1 MYSKLRIFSGNANK
15 ELAYRVSEYAD
26 IPLSKSELF
35 KFSNDNSFV
44 RIQENVRGYD
54 VFIIQPTCRPV
65 NDNLMEVLI
74 MIDALR
80 RASAARITAV
90 IPYFAYARSDKK
102 DQPRIPITAKLV
114 ANLLT
119 TAGADRIITF
129 DLHAQQVQG
138 FFDIPV
144 DHLSMLPIFL
154 KYFKSLDLK
163 NVVIVSPD
171 TGGTDR
177 ARWFARHLDANI
189 AIGDKRRTGNKG
201 NIEILQI
208 VGNVT
213 GKTAIIVD
221 DIVDSAKSTVKIAKT
236 LADHKA
242 DKIYCA
248 CTHPVLSG
256 NSVARI
262 DASPM
267 HECVVTDSIPLNSK
281 AKKSKK
287 IKQLSIGSL
296 LARAIKKIHN
306 EESVSVLFKIRN
318 EEHK

>member
-1 MYSKLRIFSGNANK
+1 MYSKLKILTGNANT
-15 ELAYRVSEYAD
+15 ELAYAVSEYAD
-26 IPLSKSELF
+26 LPLSKRELF

-44 RIQENVRGYD
+44 KIMENVRGFD
-54 VFIIQPTCRPV
+54 VFVIQPTCKPV
-65 NDNLMEVLI
+65 NDNLMELLI

-102 DQPRIPITAKLV
+102 DQPRVPITAKLV

-119 TAGADRIITF
+119 TAGANRIITF

-154 KYFKSLDLK
+154 KYFKSLNLK

-177 ARWFARHLDANI
+177 ARWFAQQLDANI
-189 AIGDKRRTGNKG
+189 AIGDKRRIGNDGKV
-201 NIEILQI
+201 EILRI
-208 VGNVT
+208 VGDVE
-213 GKTAIIVD
+213 KKIAIIVD
-221 DIVDSAKSTVKIAKT
+221 DIIDSAKSTVKMARALQDNNAAK
-236 LADHKA
+236 
-242 DKIYCA
+242 IFCA

-256 NSVARI
+256 KAVDRINNSPI
-262 DASPM
+262 D
-267 HECVVTDSIPLNSK
+267 ECVVTDSIPLNEA

-287 IKQLSIGSL
+287 IKQLSIASL
-296 LARAIKKIHN
+296 LAQAIKRIHN
-306 EESVSVLFKIRN
+306 EETVSVLFKIRN
-318 EEHK
+318 ED